1 MPEVVRNAFRRKVR
15 TSLTILGI
23 TIGVFALT
31 VMGGMAEH
39 FNLSM
44 KDLFKFFGT
53 RIIIRDAK
61 ALGPFSF
68 RQPLPLCLEGELEGV
83 EGVKAAIP
91 SVGVP
96 MEEELGFV
104 QFEMPPWISGVHP
117 KSLQHEAELFP
128 TLRVG
133 RLLTAEDRGKAV
145 IGANIAQ
152 RFQATVGDSIE
163 VRGRQF
169 QVVGIFERT
178 LVSWDNFVFISFPE
192 AQELYQETLPSIFQD
207 LPIEVVGSFEV
218 LPESGVD
225 MNELAGRIE
234 AQVKGIKT
242 FPPEKLMGQAKQA
255 QALFNAFLLGSGVI
269 TLIVGGLAV
278 INTMTMSVH
287 ERVREIGLKK
297 AVGASSTQI
306 LGEYLLEAAFIG
318 LVGGVLGI
326 LLGSLT
332 ASAINSV
339 TQAQGV
345 TVFTMSPRLLIGSV
359 AFAVGLA
366 VVASFYPAY
375 LAARLNPVQALRME

>member
-1 MPEVVRNAFRRKVR
+1 
-15 TSLTILGI
+15 
-23 TIGVFALT
+23 
-31 VMGGMAEH
+31 
-39 FNLSM
+39 
-44 KDLFKFFGT
+44 
-53 RIIIRDAK
+53 
-61 ALGPFSF
+61 
-68 RQPLPLCLEGELEGV
+68 
-83 EGVKAAIP
+83 
-91 SVGVP
+91 
-96 MEEELGFV
+96 
-104 QFEMPPWISGVHP
+104 
-117 KSLQHEAELFP
+117 
-128 TLRVG
+128 
-133 RLLTAEDRGKAV
+133 
-145 IGANIAQ
+145 
-152 RFQATVGDSIE
+152 
-163 VRGRQF
+163 
-169 QVVGIFERT
+169 VVGIFERT

-269 TLIVGGLAV
+269 ALIVGGLAV